1 MLPRTLKKPG
11 RAVRS
16 FACCAMLMLGEAAKL
31 SSKIA
36 AINTEYFLSFI
47 AVHLSMAAILA
58 SSSAHVKQRRITTRR
73 FFKVS
78 ETIDDKDVTEN
89 AQKQK
94 KILDQFF
101 GMNN

>member
-16 FACCAMLMLGEAAKL
+16 FACCAMLMLGEAEKL

-36 AINTEYFLSFI
+36 AILHSGTPFYGCHFGFLF
-47 AVHLSMAAILA
+47 
-58 SSSAHVKQRRITTRR
+58 SARQAEKDHRAQI
-73 FFKVS
+73 FKVS